1 MATYIPKPLDAN
13 QVGRLI
19 MRDQNGALVGL
30 ENVD

>member
-30 ENVD
+30 